1 MRTERIRNFCII
13 AHIDHGKSTLAD
25 RLLERTSAVSPRE
38 LREQFLDDM
47 ELERERGITI
57 KASAVRMNYTLQ
69 GKEYILN
76 LIDTPGHVDFSYE
89 VSRSLGACEG
99 TLLLVDASQ
108 GVQAQTLANAY
119 LAVEYNL
126 EIVPVLSKIDLPS
139 ARPEEVKREMEA
151 ILGIKPDET
160 ILTSAKTGTGVEDVL
175 RAIIERIPPPR
186 GNPDEPLQALIFDA
200 IFDDYRGV
208 IIYLR
213 LFEGCIRPGMEIRML
228 RTEKTYQVEEVGYL
242 SPRLK
247 KAEELSAGE
256 VGYLVAGIKRLT
268 DIQIGDTI
276 VEEAHPDV
284 PPLPGY
290 REPLPM
296 VFCGFYPAEGTDIS
310 RLRQALEKL
319 RLNDSSFT
327 FEPET
332 SDALGP
338 GFCCGFLGLLHMEVI
353 QERLERE
360 CDVALVQTAPN
371 VTYEALLRSG
381 ETIKVDSPAKLPDSA
396 FIEEIREP
404 VLRLSL
410 VIPSDCIGAIM
421 KLCEE
426 RKGAYRKMEYITP
439 ERALLTYDLPFPEI
453 VYDFY
458 NQLKSLTH
466 GYGSMD
472 YEFLGYQ
479 AEDLV
484 RLDIL
489 VSGKRVDPLST
500 IVHRSK
506 ALYRGRRLVQR
517 LRKEIPRHL
526 FEVRI
531 QAAIGGRIIASES
544 IKPLAKNVTA
554 KCYGGDVTRKR
565 KLLEKQK
572 AGKKRMKSVGN
583 VEIPQKAFMTVLKA
597 DLQ

>member
-1 MRTERIRNFCII
+1 MCTERIRNFCIV

-25 RLLERTSAVSPRE
+25 RLLERTSAVSTRE

-57 KASAVRMNYTLQ
+57 KASAVRMNYTFE
-69 GKEYILN
+69 GKDYILN

-99 TLLLVDASQ
+99 ALLLVDASQ
-108 GVQAQTLANAY
+108 GIQAQTLANAY
-119 LAVEYNL
+119 LAVEHNL

-139 ARPEEVKREMEA
+139 ARPEEVRQEMETA
-151 ILGIKPDET
+151 LGIKADEI
-160 ILTSAKTGTGVEDVL
+160 ILTSAKMGIGIEDVL
-175 RAIIERIPPPR
+175 RAIVQKIPPP
-186 GNPDEPLQALIFDA
+186 GGDSGKPLRALIFDA
-200 IFDDYRGV
+200 IFNDYRGV
-208 IIYLR
+208 IVYLR
-213 LFEGCIRPGMEIRML
+213 LFEGRIFPGMEIRML
-228 RTEKTYQVEEVGYL
+228 RTGKTYRVEEVGWL

-247 KAEELSAGE
+247 KSGELSAGE
-256 VGYLVAGIKRLT
+256 VGYLVAGIKRLS
-268 DIQIGDTI
+268 DIHIGDTV
-276 VEEAHPDV
+276 VEEAHPDIA
-284 PPLPGY
+284 PLPGY
-290 REPLPM
+290 KEPLPM
-296 VFCGFYPAEGTDIS
+296 VFCGLYPAVGTDIS

-338 GFCCGFLGLLHMEVI
+338 GFRCGFLGLLHMEIV

-360 CDVALVQTAPN
+360 CDVDLVQTAPN
-371 VTYEALLRSG
+371 VTYEVLLRSG
-381 ETIKVDSPAKLPDSA
+381 KTIRVDSPAKLPDAAS
-396 FIEEIREP
+396 IKEIREP
-404 VLRLSL
+404 ILRLS
-410 VIPSDCIGAIM
+410 VVTPSEYIGPIM
-421 KLCEE
+421 KLCEG
-426 RKGAYRKMEYITP
+426 RRGTYRKTEYITP
-439 ERALLTYDLPFPEI
+439 ERAILTYDIPFPEV

-458 NQLKSLTH
+458 NQLKSLTR

-472 YEFLGYQ
+472 YEFLGYRP
-479 AEDLV
+479 AELV

-489 VSGKRVDPLST
+489 VSGKRVDALST

-506 ALYRGRRLVQR
+506 APYRARRLVER

-531 QAAIGGRIIASES
+531 QAAIGGRIVASES

-572 AGKKRMKSVGN
+572 AGKKRMKNVGN
-583 VEIPQKAFMTVLKA
+583 VEIPQKAFMSVLKA